1 MVKVQTFRYSHSKL
15 VGFFACR
22 LKNGAALKMQC
33 RRQEQLFAASLEL
46 SEVVQKLQWDGL
58 LTQRKNKQRSERMPP
73 RRML

>member
-46 SEVVQKLQWDGL
+46 SEVVQKLQ
-58 LTQRKNKQRSERMPP
+58 
-73 RRML
+73 